1 MYWGDVFI
9 QKRTVKKTNT
19 AVSALGFGAMRLPT
33 KNGMIDK
40 KEATQLINHAI
51 DKDVTD
57 ETYTITLL
65 DDKKH
70 IIALFDSSYKPKVQ
84 KKDVM
89 KY

>member
-1 MYWGDVFI
+1 MIRYYRIYYRNNLVG
-9 QKRTVKKTNT
+9 TVT
-19 AVSALGFGAMRLPT
+19 A
-33 KNGMIDK
+33 
-40 KEATQLINHAI
+40 INHAI

-84 KKDVM
+84 RIDDVNVKDTFNV
-89 KY
+89 YID